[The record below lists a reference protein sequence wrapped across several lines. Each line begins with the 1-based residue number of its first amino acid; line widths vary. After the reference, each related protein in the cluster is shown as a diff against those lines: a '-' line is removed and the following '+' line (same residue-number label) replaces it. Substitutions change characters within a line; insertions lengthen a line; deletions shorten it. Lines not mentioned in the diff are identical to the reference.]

1 MRKEDELQ
9 HKMSDLL
16 KETQAG
22 RLVWDLQLKTTEY
35 SDAAE
40 KQTQEIDG
48 ETWTVDECFVSYHCL
63 YRGGEFLMI
72 TYERICTNGPKSHS
86 TNLIFLPPLGI
97 RVFDLDRLAP
107 YAVSANQLLTYSV
120 HMLWLAL
127 LAEYKKNPEHV
138 TLSVTRGGLYSDAS
152 SLSISS

>member
-22 RLVWDLQLKTTEY
+22 RLSWDLQCQTTEY
-35 SDAAE
+35 SDLRDRE
-40 KQTQEIDG
+40 VIDG
-48 ETWTVDECFVSYHCL
+48 VEWTVDECFVSWHCM

-72 TYERICTNGPKSHS
+72 TYEKIYSDGPKSHS

-107 YAVSANQLLTYSV
+107 YAVAANQLLTYSV

-127 LAEYKKNPEHV
+127 LAEHQKNPEHV
-138 TLSVTRGGLYSDAS
+138 
-152 SLSISS
+152 SISATRRPGVSERP